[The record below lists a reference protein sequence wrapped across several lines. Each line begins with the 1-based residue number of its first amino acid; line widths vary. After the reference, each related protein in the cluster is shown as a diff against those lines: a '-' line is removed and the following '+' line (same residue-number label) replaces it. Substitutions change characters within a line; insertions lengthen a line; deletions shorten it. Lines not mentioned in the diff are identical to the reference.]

1 MKYKCKCPPGSPF
14 HWRENKTPSIFVQDK
29 SIQKSAMS
37 SASQTMV
44 VERERLN
51 GRDISNVAGMAITI
65 NRVNLREFS
74 VYSRAV
80 PSK

>member
-1 MKYKCKCPPGSPF
+1 
-14 HWRENKTPSIFVQDK
+14 
-29 SIQKSAMS
+29 MS

-51 GRDISNVAGMAITI
+51 GRDISNLGGLTKTI
-65 NRVNLREFS
+65 SRINLREFS
-74 VYSRAV
+74 VFSRAV

>member
-1 MKYKCKCPPGSPF
+1 MKCNCHPNSPF
-14 HWRENKTPSIFVQDK
+14 RWRENKTPSMFALDK
-29 SIQKSAMS
+29 SFAKSAAS

-51 GRDISNVAGMAITI
+51 GRDISNLGGLTKTI
-65 NRVNLREFS
+65 SRLNLREFS
-74 VYSRAV
+74 VFSRAV

>member
-14 HWRENKTPSIFVQDK
+14 HWRENKTPSIFAQDK
-29 SIQKSAMS
+29 SLQKSAMS

-51 GRDISNVAGMAITI
+51 GRDISNISGIASVLTRI
-65 NRVNLREFS
+65 NLREFS

>member
-1 MKYKCKCPPGSPF
+1 MKYKCNCHPSSPF
-14 HWRENKTPSIFVQDK
+14 HWRDNKTPSIFIQDK
-29 SIQKSAMS
+29 FIKKSAMS

-51 GRDISNVAGMAITI
+51 GRDISNVAGLTNTI
-65 NRVNLREFS
+65 SRVNLRQFS
-74 VYSRAV
+74 IYSRAV

>member
-1 MKYKCKCPPGSPF
+1 MKCTCPPNSPF
-14 HWRENKTPSIFVQDK
+14 RWRENKAPSMFASDK
-29 SIQKSAMS
+29 SFAKSAAS

-51 GRDISNVAGMAITI
+51 GRDISNLGGLTKTI
-65 NRVNLREFS
+65 SRINLREFS
-74 VYSRAV
+74 VFSRAV

>member
-14 HWRENKTPSIFVQDK
+14 HWRENKTPSMFALDK
-29 SIQKSAMS
+29 FFAKSAAS

-51 GRDISNVAGMAITI
+51 GRDISDMGGLTRTVSRI
-65 NRVNLREFS
+65 NLREFS
-74 VYSRAV
+74 VFSRAV

>member
-1 MKYKCKCPPGSPF
+1 MF
-14 HWRENKTPSIFVQDK
+14 ALDK
-29 SIQKSAMS
+29 LFAKSAAS

-51 GRDISNVAGMAITI
+51 GRDISDMGGLTRTVSRI
-65 NRVNLREFS
+65 NLREFS
-74 VYSRAV
+74 VFSRAV

>member
-14 HWRENKTPSIFVQDK
+14 HWRENKTPSIFAQDK
-29 SIQKSAMS
+29 SLQKSAMS

>member
-1 MKYKCKCPPGSPF
+1 MF
-14 HWRENKTPSIFVQDK
+14 ALDK
-29 SIQKSAMS
+29 SFAKSAAS

-51 GRDISNVAGMAITI
+51 GRDISNLGGLTKTI
-65 NRVNLREFS
+65 SRLNLREFS
-74 VYSRAV
+74 VFSRAV

>member
-1 MKYKCKCPPGSPF
+1 MKCTCPPNSPF
-14 HWRENKTPSIFVQDK
+14 RWRENKTPSIFAQDK
-29 SIQKSAMS
+29 SLHKSVMS

-51 GRDISNVAGMAITI
+51 GRDISNLGGLTKTI
-65 NRVNLREFS
+65 SRINLREFS
-74 VYSRAV
+74 VFSRAV